1 MMPLTNIKGRTFG
14 SWKVGERVPSKGG
27 HVMWTVTCS
36 CGNVREVR
44 GDNLLLGLSTKCKSC
59 ALAQLYKRYK
69 S

>member
-1 MMPLTNIKGRTFG
+1 MMPLTNLRGRIFEEWT
-14 SWKVGERVPSKGG
+14 VGERVPSRGG

-44 GDNLLLGLSTKCKSC
+44 GDNLLEGRSTKCKPC
-59 ALAQLYKRYK
+59 ALAQLHKRYK

>member
-1 MMPLTNIKGRTFG
+1 MMPLTNIKGRIFG
-14 SWKVGERVPSKGG
+14 EWKVGERAPSIGG
-27 HVMWTVTCS
+27 HVRWIATCS

-44 GDNLLLGLSTKCKSC
+44 GDNLLKGKSTKCKPC